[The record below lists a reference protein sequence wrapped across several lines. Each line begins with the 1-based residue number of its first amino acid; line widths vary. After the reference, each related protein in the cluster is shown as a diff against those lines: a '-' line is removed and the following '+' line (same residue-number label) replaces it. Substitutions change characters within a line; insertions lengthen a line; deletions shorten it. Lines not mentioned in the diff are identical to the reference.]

1 MKRSKYPYRISDQE
15 GVKINKSTKI
25 VRKQYSN
32 PVEKLIIRKTKV
44 TEETNIKEDKNLREY

>member
-25 VRKQYSN
+25 VRKQYSK
-32 PVEKLIIRKTKV
+32 PVAKLIIRKTKV